1 MPWFLYSLLVVVCLS
16 FGLIHA
22 ASADDLLSIGKI
34 LERPSDYQAKVVTVE
49 GNARNVGSIP
59 IHRGAHRCAG
69 RAVYDT
75 QTFTL
80 QDESGIIQMGT
91 AGTCQ
96 PNATNPVLENEHI
109 RVRGVVVAD
118 EKDAKGTPVI
128 YADAIDR
135 MTP

>member
-1 MPWFLYSLLVVVCLS
+1 
-16 FGLIHA
+16 LIPA
-22 ASADDLLSIGKI
+22 ASAGDRLSIGKI
-34 LERPSDYQAKVVTVE
+34 VEQPSDYQAKVVTVE
-49 GNARNVGSIP
+49 GNARNVSGIP

-80 QDESGIIQMGT
+80 QDESGVIQIGT
-91 AGTCQ
+91 AGACQ
-96 PNATNPVLENEHI
+96 PNATNLVLENEHI

-118 EKDAKGTPVI
+118 EKDPRGIPVI

-135 MTP
+135 VTP

>member
-1 MPWFLYSLLVVVCLS
+1 MPRFYSLWVVLCMS
-16 FGLIHA
+16 FGLTHA

-34 LERPSDYQAKVVTVE
+34 LEHPSDYQAKVVTVE
-49 GNARNVGSIP
+49 GNARKVGSIP

-80 QDESGIIQMGT
+80 QDDSGVIQVGT
-91 AGTCQ
+91 AGACQ
-96 PNATNPVLENEHI
+96 PNATNPVVENEHI

-118 EKDAKGTPVI
+118 EKDPKGIPVI